1 MSDRHFGC
9 ITKSLNETPV
19 PMMRDKS
26 NVQACC
32 VATTIMSWDQPKN
45 PVFQVLTSVAT
56 NCMEYRQLSFKKF
69 VFLHQ
74 SLVST
79 HQIQQN
85 RAVRIL

>member
-1 MSDRHFGC
+1 MCDRHFGC
-9 ITKSLNETPV
+9 ITKSLNETLV

-26 NVQACC
+26 NVQACR
-32 VATTIMSWDQPKN
+32 VATTIVSWDPPKN
-45 PVFQVLTSVAT
+45 PVFQVLTLVTT
-56 NCMEYRQLSFKKF
+56 NCMEYRQLSFLKI

-85 RAVRIL
+85 RVVRIL

>member
-9 ITKSLNETPV
+9 ITKSLNETLV

-26 NVQACC
+26 NVQACR
-32 VATTIMSWDQPKN
+32 VATTIVSWDPPKN
-45 PVFQVLTSVAT
+45 PVFQVLTLVTT
-56 NCMEYRQLSFKKF
+56 NCMEYRQLSFFKI

-85 RAVRIL
+85 RVVRIL